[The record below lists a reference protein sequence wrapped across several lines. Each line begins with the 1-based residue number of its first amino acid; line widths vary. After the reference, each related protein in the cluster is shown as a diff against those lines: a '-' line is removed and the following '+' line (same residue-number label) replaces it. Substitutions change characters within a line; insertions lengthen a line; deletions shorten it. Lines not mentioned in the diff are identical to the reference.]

1 MEELDLKE
9 LFSLF
14 WNKKIEIILITLVAM
29 IAGVVYSYFFIT
41 PTYTAKTSLILAQS
55 SDTISQTGSSAITST
70 DLTINSK
77 LVSTY
82 SDIVKRNVVL
92 DQVASNLGIS
102 EAQVQAI
109 KNRISVSQ
117 SKNTEIIDIKV
128 TDEDPNYATKIA
140 NEVAT
145 VFSEKI
151 LDIYNMSN
159 VYLLE
164 RAEIPTSPSNINHT
178 KDIAIFTFI
187 GLIISVAYVLIF
199 NLLDHTIKSEE
210 DIEKATGL
218 LILASIPNYEA
229 EFKTEKA
236 KGGKR

>member
-1 MEELDLKE
+1 MEELDLSE

-14 WNKKIEIILITLVAM
+14 WNKKIEIILITL
-29 IAGVVYSYFFIT
+29 IAIIIGVIYSYFFIT
-41 PTYTAKTSLILAQS
+41 PTYTAKTSLILVQS
-55 SDTISQTGSSAITST
+55 SDAVSQNGNTGITST

-92 DQVASNLGIS
+92 DQVANNLGIS
-102 EAQVQAI
+102 KSQVQAI

-117 SKNTEIIDIKV
+117 SKDTEIIDIKV

-151 LDIYNMSN
+151 VDIYNMSN

-164 RAEIPTSPSNINHT
+164 KAEVPTIPSNINHI
-178 KDIAIFTFI
+178 KDIAIFAFVGI
-187 GLIISVAYVLIF
+187 VASVFYVLIF
-199 NLLDHTIKSEE
+199 NLLDHTVKSEE
-210 DIEKATGL
+210 DIEKNTDLLVLATM
-218 LILASIPNYEA
+218 PNYEA
-229 EFKTEKA
+229 EFKPT

>member
-1 MEELDLKE
+1 MEELDLNE

-14 WNKKIEIILITLVAM
+14 WNKKIEIILITL
-29 IAGVVYSYFFIT
+29 IAIICGVIYSYFLVT
-41 PTYTAKTSLILAQS
+41 PTYTAKTSLILVQS
-55 SDTISQTGSSAITST
+55 SDTASQSGGSGITST

-82 SDIVKRNVVL
+82 SDIVKRNIVL
-92 DQVASNLGIS
+92 DQVASNLGITK
-102 EAQVQAI
+102 EQVQEI
-109 KNRISVSQ
+109 KNRISVTQ
-117 SKNTEIIDIKV
+117 SKDTEIIDINV

-151 LDIYNMSN
+151 VDIYNMSN

-164 RAEIPTSPSNINHT
+164 RAEVPTVPSNINHI
-178 KDIAIFTFI
+178 KDIVIFAFI
-187 GLIISVAYVLIF
+187 GIVISVCYVLIL
-199 NLLDHTIKSEE
+199 NLLDHTVKSEE
-210 DIEKATGL
+210 DIEKCTGL
-218 LILASIPNYEA
+218 LVLASIPNYDT
-229 EFKTEKA
+229 EFKTV

>member
-1 MEELDLKE
+1 MEELDLDE
-9 LFSLF
+9 LISMF
-14 WNKKIEIILITLVAM
+14 WNKKIEIILITLIAM
-29 IAGVVYSYFFIT
+29 VIGVIYSYFFVT
-41 PTYTAKTSLILAQS
+41 PTYTAKTSLILVQS
-55 SDTISQTGSSAITST
+55 SDAASQNGNSGITST

-92 DQVASNLGIS
+92 DQVASNLEIS
-102 EAQVQAI
+102 KEQVQEI

-117 SKNTEIIDIKV
+117 SKDTEIIDIKV

-151 LDIYNMSN
+151 VDIYNMSN

-164 RAEIPTSPSNINHT
+164 KAEVPTIPSNINHI
-178 KDIAIFTFI
+178 KDIAIFALI
-187 GLIISVAYVLIF
+187 GLVISVFYVLIL
-199 NLLDHTIKSEE
+199 NLLDHTIKTEE
-210 DIEKATGL
+210 DIEKYTDLLVLAT
-218 LILASIPNYEA
+218 IPNYET
-229 EFKTEKA
+229 EFKTEK
-236 KGGKR
+236 GGKN

>member
-1 MEELDLKE
+1 MRRTRA
-9 LFSLF
+9 S
-14 WNKKIEIILITLVAM
+14 
-29 IAGVVYSYFFIT
+29 G
-41 PTYTAKTSLILAQS
+41 
-55 SDTISQTGSSAITST
+55 GSGITST

-92 DQVASNLGIS
+92 DQVASNLEIS
-102 EAQVQAI
+102 KEQVQEI

-117 SKNTEIIDIKV
+117 AKDTEIIDIKV

-151 LDIYNMSN
+151 VDIYNMSN

-164 RAEIPTSPSNINHT
+164 KAEVPTIPSNINHI

-187 GLIISVAYVLIF
+187 GIAISAFYVLIL

-210 DIEKATGL
+210 DIEKYTDLLVLAT
-218 LILASIPNYEA
+218 IPNYET
-229 EFKTEKA
+229 EFKTEK
-236 KGGKR
+236 GGKN

>member
-1 MEELDLKE
+1 MEELDLNE
-9 LFSLF
+9 LISMF
-14 WNKKIEIILITLVAM
+14 WNKKIEIILITLIAM
-29 IAGVVYSYFFIT
+29 VIGVIYSYFFVT
-41 PTYTAKTSLILAQS
+41 PTYTAKTSLILVQS
-55 SDTISQTGSSAITST
+55 SDTSSQNGNTGITST

-92 DQVASNLGIS
+92 DQVASNLEIS
-102 EAQVQAI
+102 KEQVQEI

-117 SKNTEIIDIKV
+117 AKDTEIIDIKV

-151 LDIYNMSN
+151 VDIYNMSN

-164 RAEIPTSPSNINHT
+164 KAEVPTIPSNINHI

-187 GLIISVAYVLIF
+187 GIAISAFYVLIL

-210 DIEKATGL
+210 DIEKYTDLLVLAT
-218 LILASIPNYEA
+218 IPNYET
-229 EFKTEKA
+229 EFKTEK
-236 KGGKR
+236 GGKN

>member
-1 MEELDLKE
+1 MEELDLSE

-14 WNKKIEIILITLVAM
+14 WNKKIEIILITL
-29 IAGVVYSYFFIT
+29 IAIICGVIYSYFLIT
-41 PTYTAKTSLILAQS
+41 PTYTAKTSLILVQS
-55 SDTISQTGSSAITST
+55 SDASSQNGGSGITST
-70 DLTINSK
+70 DLAINSK

-82 SDIVKRNVVL
+82 SDIVKRNIIL

-102 EAQVQAI
+102 KEQVQQM
-109 KNRISVSQ
+109 KDRISVSQ
-117 SKNTEIIDIKV
+117 ATDTEIIDIKV
-128 TDEDPNYATKIA
+128 TDENPNYATKIA

-151 LDIYNMSN
+151 VDIYNMSN

-164 RAEIPTSPSNINHT
+164 KAEVPTAPSNINHI

-187 GLIISVAYVLIF
+187 GVVISVFYVLIF

-210 DIEKATGL
+210 DVEKTTELLVLAT
-218 LILASIPNYEA
+218 IPNYEA
-229 EFKTEKA
+229 ELKPT